1 MAKSR
6 LPRSPASV
14 GASYCPASVG
24 VNMIV
29 TYGERK
35 IEQGKEAAF
44 EALWARMQAVAQRQ
58 PGFIAARLLKSENHG
73 GVYALIEYWQDEE
86 SQKAAYSNDELRAV
100 ASELFTE
107 RMTRQ
112 APVTEY
118 CTVVGGVGDV
128 PAH

>member
-1 MAKSR
+1 
-6 LPRSPASV
+6 
-14 GASYCPASVG
+14 
-24 VNMIV
+24 MIV

-44 EALWARMQAVAQRQ
+44 ETLWREMQAVAEQQ

-73 GVYALIEYWQDEE
+73 GVYATIEYWADEE
-86 SQKAAYSNDELRAV
+86 SQKTAYGTDELRSV
-100 ASELFTE
+100 AMRLFTD
-107 RMTRQ
+107 RITRQ

-118 CTVVGGVGDV
+118 CTVVARAGEL

>member
-1 MAKSR
+1 
-6 LPRSPASV
+6 
-14 GASYCPASVG
+14 
-24 VNMIV
+24 MIV

-35 IEQGKEAAF
+35 IEQGKEEAF
-44 EALWARMQAVAQRQ
+44 EDLWRRLQDAAGTK

-73 GVYALIEYWQDEE
+73 GVYATIEYWHDQE
-86 SQKAAYSNDELRAV
+86 SQKQAYAADDVRGIAM
-100 ASELFTE
+100 ELFTQ

-118 CTVVGGVGDV
+118 CTVVGASGEL

>member
-1 MAKSR
+1 
-6 LPRSPASV
+6 V
-14 GASYCPASVG
+14 
-24 VNMIV
+24 IV

-35 IEQGKEAAF
+35 IEQGKEADF
-44 EALWARMQAVAQRQ
+44 ETLWAEMQAAVKDQ

-73 GVYALIEYWQDEE
+73 GVYAIIEYWESQE
-86 SQKAAYSNDELRAV
+86 SQKDAYGSDALRAV
-100 ASELFTE
+100 ASRLFTE

-118 CTVVGGVGDV
+118 CAVVGSIGAI